1 MQRRP
6 LLFTLILCAAI
17 AAQPN
22 IEVLSVSE
30 HSFDFAS
37 TDRKDGI
44 SKSLIGFIHTYM
56 WEILGVVL
64 LIVYGMYFYVG
75 RNKNVRIVN
84 NWYAFCLDII
94 FRLATYQTLLESQF
108 SSIGISGN
116 HGMFIRESF
125 DQFRLFCSGRK
136 NCRGILFDF
145 KVHLEW
151 IT

>member
-1 MQRRP
+1 M
-6 LLFTLILCAAI
+6 TL

-30 HSFDFAS
+30 KSFDLPS
-37 TDRKDGI
+37 TECNYGI
-44 SKSLIGFIHTYM
+44 FKLFLGFIHKYM
-56 WEILGVVL
+56 WEIMGVVL
-64 LIVYGMYFYVG
+64 LIVYGLYFYVG

-84 NWYAFCLDII
+84 NWYAYYPDII
-94 FRLATYQTLLESQF
+94 CRLATYQTLLESQF

-116 HGMFIRESF
+116 YGLFMRESF

-145 KVHLEW
+145 KVLLE
-151 IT
+151 

>member
-1 MQRRP
+1 M
-6 LLFTLILCAAI
+6 TLAS
-17 AAQPN
+17 QPN

-30 HSFDFAS
+30 HSFDLAS
-37 TDRKDGI
+37 TDIKDGI
-44 SKSLIGFIHTYM
+44 SKSPVGFIHKYM
-56 WEILGVVL
+56 WEFMGVVL

-84 NWYAFCLDII
+84 NWYAFCLNII
-94 FRLATYQTLLESQF
+94 SRLATYQTLLESQF

-116 HGMFIRESF
+116 YGMFIRESF

-145 KVHLEW
+145 KVFLEC
-151 IT
+151 IDLLDS